1 MQSYIGFLR
10 GINVGGQKKIK
21 MTDLRL
27 SLEKSGFS
35 DVETYIQ
42 SGNLILKSEKQA
54 KTIMSSVQECI
65 QKDFGF
71 EVPALVLTMGEL
83 KNILENMPFQNTEE
97 KNLYFTL
104 LHQKPNRDLVYSF
117 KELQFENE
125 DFVVAENCVYLN
137 CKKGAGKAKLN
148 NNLIEN
154 KLKVTATTRNL
165 NTMLKMI
172 EMGS

>member
-21 MTDLRL
+21 MADLRL

-35 DVETYIQ
+35 DVKTYIQ

-54 KTIMSSVQECI
+54 KSIMSSVQECI

-71 EVPALVLTMGEL
+71 EVPTLVLITREI
-83 KNILENMPFQNTEE
+83 KSILENMPFQNTEE

-104 LHQKPNRDLVYSF
+104 LHKKPNRDLVDSF

-148 NNLIEN
+148 NNIIEN

-165 NTMLKMI
+165 NTMRKMI